1 MTSKTPLEW
10 FGMLISPDS
19 YLVSLDYLVSENLNI
34 YNISRLVT
42 RIELPEHEEDQR
54 ILLPRSNHT

>member
-1 MTSKTPLEW
+1 
-10 FGMLISPDS
+10 
-19 YLVSLDYLVSENLNI
+19 LVSLDYLVSENLNI